1 MLKYSKEIFDILSKG
16 SFISMNSVSQ
26 ANRAYFDQIEDDFE
40 NYREY
45 YEGIGFV
52 LESGNGYF
60 YFSRHEQRVNAV
72 DKLARFCDW
81 IDRLDFFK
89 TFNSAFG
96 SGFVYTKAKI
106 LERISCD
113 MELKDKATKLY
124 ADKKAFADVIDRLT
138 DDFVKAG
145 FVELENDLEGLYKV
159 TASFRYLEEMVN
171 CLNIVEG
178 AENEIP

>member
-1 MLKYSKEIFDILSKG
+1 
-16 SFISMNSVSQ
+16 MNSVSQ

-60 YFSRHEQRVNAV
+60 YFSRREPRVNAV
-72 DKLARFCDW
+72 EKLARFCDW
-81 IDRLDFFK
+81 IDRLDFLK

-138 DDFVKAG
+138 DDLVKAG

-159 TASFRYLEEMVN
+159 TASFHYIEEMVN

>member
-1 MLKYSKEIFDILSKG
+1 
-16 SFISMNSVSQ
+16 MNSVSQ

-159 TASFRYLEEMVN
+159 TASFHYLEEMVN

>member
-1 MLKYSKEIFDILSKG
+1 
-16 SFISMNSVSQ
+16 
-26 ANRAYFDQIEDDFE
+26 
-40 NYREY
+40 
-45 YEGIGFV
+45 
-52 LESGNGYF
+52 
-60 YFSRHEQRVNAV
+60 
-72 DKLARFCDW
+72 
-81 IDRLDFFK
+81 
-89 TFNSAFG
+89 
-96 SGFVYTKAKI
+96 
-106 LERISCD
+106 

-159 TASFRYLEEMVN
+159 TASFHYLEEMVN